1 MHRIYKTNF
10 SNEVHQLIVS
20 VSRHFYVTSKG
31 QLKYQKKSFDVS
43 LDKLDKLT
51 KRHIVNY
58 MIRDHFSG
66 LSYVE
71 IVEARNMFPVLEFL
85 HRAWSKKD
93 VCPLHGLPCA
103 VTVPK
108 NVRETWPELVPLL
121 ERRNVQ
127 SIKVTNGFQ
136 GGVREIRK
144 WEERLRSSL
153 RILEVVASGNP
164 PTPEK
169 AYHNA
174 FRMLVHSDKV
184 KVERWYRGLSGS
196 VPCPPSKEVFST
208 RRSD

>member
-1 MHRIYKTNF
+1 MHRTYKTNF

-20 VSRHFYVTSKG
+20 VSRHFYVTSMG

-71 IVEARNMFPVLEFL
+71 IVEARNMFPVFEFL

-93 VCPLHGLPCA
+93 VCPLYGLPRA
-103 VTVPK
+103 ITVPK
-108 NVRETWPELVPLL
+108 NVRETWSELVPLL
-121 ERRNVQ
+121 ERMTVQ
-127 SIKVTNGFQ
+127 PIKVTNGFQ

-144 WEERLRSSL
+144 WEEVLHSSL
-153 RILEVVASGNP
+153 RILELVASGNP
-164 PTPEK
+164 LTPEK
-169 AYHNA
+169 AYRNA
-174 FRMLVHSDKV
+174 LGMLRRSDEA
-184 KVERWYRGLSGS
+184 KVERWYQGLSGS
-196 VPCPPSKEVFST
+196 VPCPPSKEAFNI